1 MNFNQLK
8 SSAKGISRPRI
19 HRRRSTSLPRL
30 RDRASQANTPLS
42 ASHRTGSLVL
52 YLEDLPHYPLV
63 QQGEGMAENVDPQ
76 ERLIPR
82 AIQEHNG
89 MATELWW
96 WDQKSKKIMKRGLKR
111 TDPIHQP
118 QAHTDL
124 VDMQTT
130 WERYRVPDEQ
140 GSPIETVLW
149 NVIDR
154 NGVQTKVLMTGW
166 VATFWTKRWFDS
178 YIFFETF
185 HIQSN
190 GGQRLLV

>member
-1 MNFNQLK
+1 MKLSQLE
-8 SSAKGISRPRI
+8 SSAKGISRPRS

-63 QQGEGMAENVDPQ
+63 QQGEAMAENQDFQ

-89 MATELWW
+89 MATELWY
-96 WDQKSKKIMKRGLKR
+96 WDQNSKTMRKKKLIGPE
-111 TDPIHQP
+111 PIHQS
-118 QAHTDL
+118 QAYTDL

-130 WERYRVPDEQ
+130 WERYRVFDEDRN
-140 GSPIETVLW
+140 PIEAVLW
-149 NVIDR
+149 NVIRRQGDPVR
-154 NGVQTKVLMTGW
+154 ILMTME
-166 VATFWTKRWFDS
+166 AF
-178 YIFFETF
+178 
-185 HIQSN
+185 
-190 GGQRLLV
+190 RL